1 MMCVRIMLSTKS
13 LHYDP
18 GHLVTAEDGL
28 PSELPVCSGPGWGS
42 GELPPLEWATHS
54 ADSGTLE
61 LEQRGELRDRRNC
74 FRSVR

>member
-1 MMCVRIMLSTKS
+1 MMSGSETQQNHFTKI
-13 LHYDP
+13 
-18 GHLVTAEDGL
+18 LVTAEVVL